1 MHPTWQRSACTPA
14 APEPK
19 DLEAVAQGLR
29 RGGGGCL
36 AAVGQAVLARFHPDG
51 NRLLA
56 EPSVAVS
63 ESRCEVGHPPF
74 HRSTPMDE
82 VSHQGGLESV
92 VGRQGAREPG
102 FVAIA
107 EKVQNTDHMATT
119 TVRARRAMAWYRCS

>member
-1 MHPTWQRSACTPA
+1 M
-14 APEPK
+14 
-19 DLEAVAQGLR
+19 
-29 RGGGGCL
+29 
-36 AAVGQAVLARFHPDG
+36 LARFHRDG

-63 ESRCEVGHPPF
+63 ESRREVRHPPF

-82 VSHQGGLESV
+82 VPHQGGLESV

-107 EKVQNTDHMATT
+107 QKAQSADHMATT
-119 TVRARRAMAWYRCS
+119 TVRASRAKAWYRCS